1 MVSLHS
7 EIGTINW
14 VKQVGTDKNH
24 ELARHDAIGIDPA
37 GNAILEGRT
46 TGSFFRESDND
57 DADTSHIFVMVMT
70 AEEGDEGPIGQP
82 VAAPTDPP
90 VEPTPPPAPLPSLAP
105 LELYQSEI
113 K

>member
-1 MVSLHS
+1 
-7 EIGTINW
+7 
-14 VKQVGTDKNH
+14 
-24 ELARHDAIGIDPA
+24 
-37 GNAILEGRT
+37 
-46 TGSFFRESDND
+46 
-57 DADTSHIFVMVMT
+57 MVMT

-90 VEPTPPPAPLPSLAP
+90 VEPTPPAAPLPTLAP